1 MLLATRT
8 TVLMHT
14 PGPVLTYAYLEV
26 LLARVC
32 MHPTDLLQMMY
43 ERIYDVVE
51 YELLIY
57 SRVASILI

>member
-1 MLLATRT
+1 
-8 TVLMHT
+8 
-14 PGPVLTYAYLEV
+14 
-26 LLARVC
+26 

>member
-1 MLLATRT
+1 
-8 TVLMHT
+8 
-14 PGPVLTYAYLEV
+14 
-26 LLARVC
+26 

-57 SRVASILI
+57 STRVASILI